1 MSTTKNLLVGI
12 FDDDHTL
19 IHAVEHIR
27 HDGYKIGE
35 VFTPFP
41 VHGLE
46 HALDLRPTKL
56 HTAGFMFG
64 ATGTT
69 FALSFITWIST
80 INYPVNI
87 GGKPFFSL
95 PAWIPITFEM
105 TVLFAAWGMTL
116 SFYYLCKLW
125 PGKVNKIVD
134 PRTTDHLFAMTFDL
148 DGKDEAYIDKVS
160 GLLKSNGAIEIYKK
174 EL

>member
-1 MSTTKNLLVGI
+1 MSASKLLVGI

-19 IHAVEHIR
+19 IHSIEHIR
-27 HDGYKIGE
+27 HDGYKVGE

-46 HALDLRPTKL
+46 HALGLRPTKL

-69 FALSFITWIST
+69 FALSFITWVST
-80 INYPVNI
+80 LNYPNNF

-95 PAWIPITFEM
+95 PSWIPITFEM

-116 SFYYLCKLW
+116 SFYYLCKLY
-125 PGKVNKIVD
+125 PGKQPKIVD

-148 DGKDEAYIDKVS
+148 AGKDESYVETLS
-160 GLLKSNGAIEIYKK
+160 SHLKAQGAIEVYIK